1 MEGRVAFKG
10 YGSGALGV
18 NLCYIWL
25 SGFFVCDRQCV
36 KRLSSAGTQ
45 YNYRPW
51 TRIFP
56 HLFTPTLMSS
66 TTTSSTNFQ
75 SILDAAFLSYST
87 QTGIDITK
95 HPSADKLQHCHS
107 PEDVIRVL
115 LERESA
121 FRNFREKYH
130 KLIDFL
136 RPVVKVVHAFS
147 AILAE
152 AAGLVSPRQSTL

>member
-1 MEGRVAFKG
+1 M
-10 YGSGALGV
+10 
-18 NLCYIWL
+18 
-25 SGFFVCDRQCV
+25 
-36 KRLSSAGTQ
+36 SA
-45 YNYRPW
+45 
-51 TRIFP
+51 I
-56 HLFTPTLMSS
+56 
-66 TTTSSTNFQ
+66 NFQ

-115 LERESA
+115 LDRETA
-121 FRNFREKYH
+121 FRNYREEYH

-147 AILAE
+147 GILAE
-152 AAGLVSPRQSTL
+152 AAGLVRPRQSSP